1 MDLQQ
6 VPRSG
11 EVFKLGLEGK
21 RLATKNTGVPLLALW
36 RFACFAQV
44 FSQYQQAFK
53 TSCRITGSLLRNSNT
68 SGLCSQQ
75 CQADSPSFK
84 LLILR
89 DSLSFLAPQTALHV
103 GAGLHGHL
111 VLEGHDFKGCRI

>member
-1 MDLQQ
+1 MA
-6 VPRSG
+6 RCKKHRG
-11 EVFKLGLEGK
+11 ATFGFMEVFVFWS
-21 RLATKNTGVPLLALW
+21 A
-36 RFACFAQV
+36 
-44 FSQYQQAFK
+44 FSQNQEAFK
-53 TSCRITGSLLRNSNT
+53 TSCRISGSSLHNSNT
-68 SGLCSQQ
+68 SGLCNQQ

-89 DSLSFLAPQTALHV
+89 GSLSFPAPQTALHV